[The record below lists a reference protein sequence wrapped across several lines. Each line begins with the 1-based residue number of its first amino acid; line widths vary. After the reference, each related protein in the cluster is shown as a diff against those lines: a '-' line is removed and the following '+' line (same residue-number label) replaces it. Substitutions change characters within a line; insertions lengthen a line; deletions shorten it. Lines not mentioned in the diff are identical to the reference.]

1 MPQTI
6 CDLGLR
12 RSTYQGD
19 TVALKVA
26 ILQPGVL
33 SKTFTDQTV
42 TVATGGGAKGATAIP
57 VTATT
62 EDMYVGQALAFVDSD
77 GKETIAQLSEDALVG
92 ATSLTV
98 FPLPEAVPEA
108 ATAEFP
114 AKVVERSGV
123 NFSDSANVAETQTG
137 DSGGNTR
144 SIISGFAARTITADG
159 IETDYNAGLKTCRY
173 AYRNR
178 QQVYGRIEY
187 PAPNANYLKGKQI
200 YGVFHVNSMAIDA
213 SADAQITA
221 PVELTSDGGICEIDP
236 TET

>member
-6 CDLGLR
+6 CDPGIR

-19 TVALKVA
+19 AVALKVA
-26 ILQPGVL
+26 VLQPGVL
-33 SKTFTDQTV
+33 NKVFTDMIV
-42 TVATGGGAKGATAIP
+42 TVGTEAAKAATSIS

-62 EDMYVGQALAFVDSD
+62 EDMYTGQVLAFVDAD
-77 GKETIAQLSEDALVG
+77 GKETMAQLSADALTG

-98 FPLPEAVPEA
+98 FALPEVIPAA
-108 ATAEFP
+108 ATAQFP
-114 AKVVERSGV
+114 AKVVERSGI
-123 NFSDSANVAETQTG
+123 NFSDSANAAETQTT

-144 SIISGFAARTITADG
+144 SVITGFAARTISADG

-178 QQVYGRIEY
+178 QRVFARLEY

-200 YGVFHVNSMAIDA
+200 YGVFHVTDMSIDA

-221 PVELTSDGGICEIDP
+221 PIELTSDGGICEIDP